1 VLVIPIIFIGATSK
15 TAGYVM
21 LALSGKLAVVALA
34 DTFAGHEKN
43 NSLIFLSGRRSR
55 RVAADFN
62 GVSFVYRRSAGF
74 LMVKTAHVKT
84 EMVGR
89 AQ

>member
-1 VLVIPIIFIGATSK
+1 
-15 TAGYVM
+15 M
-21 LALSGKLAVVALA
+21 LALAASFLLSRCR
-34 DTFAGHEKN
+34 
-43 NSLIFLSGRRSR
+43 SLRRTRKEQLFDFSAGRRSR

-84 EMVGR
+84 EVVGR
-89 AQ
+89 AEKFSQEDKGAISEQ